1 MKKNKN
7 FKIKNFFWPGVI
19 LIILV
24 LGALWTNAGFVQDTP
39 QLNPVQAFNP
49 LLQEPAPAVLQGDVS
64 SPGTALLVQE
74 GISQVVAMVRP
85 AVVAV
90 ARLKIHTAPAVTAGL
105 NYIDPYQTGS
115 GSMGSGLLIDQR
127 GYVITTFQTVGKD
140 NLVKVILFS
149 GDKREYQAQ
158 VIGVDAQ
165 TDLVLLKIQ
174 AHDVFPTAV
183 LGNSDLLETGDIVF
197 ALGSPFGFA
206 RTVTMGIVSSTT
218 RRFNIDGIQYPNM
231 IQTDATINEGNDG
244 GPLVN
249 IKGEVIG
256 INMASFMPDN
266 QFAGIGFAIPINNIL
281 AFLNT
286 TAG

>member
-1 MKKNKN
+1 M
-7 FKIKNFFWPGVI
+7 I
-19 LIILV
+19 LIFLV
-24 LGALWTNAGFVQDTP
+24 LGALWTNAGFVQDSP
-39 QLNPVQAFNP
+39 QLSSPTALNP
-49 LLQEPAPAVLQGDVS
+49 LLQKPEPVALQGDAA
-64 SPGTALLVQE
+64 SPRTALLVQE

-90 ARLKIHTAPAVTAGL
+90 TRLKNQAAPAATAGL

-115 GSMGSGLLIDQR
+115 GSMGSGVLIDQR

-140 NLVKVILFS
+140 TLVKVILFS
-149 GDKREYQAQ
+149 GQKREYQAQ
-158 VIGVDAQ
+158 VISVDTQ
-165 TDLVLLKIQ
+165 TDLALLKIQ
-174 AHDVFPTAV
+174 AHDVFPTV
-183 LGNSDLLETGDIVF
+183 VFGNSDLLETGDIVF

-206 RTVTMGIVSSTT
+206 RTVTMGIVSSTS
-218 RRFNIDGIQYPNM
+218 RRLNLNGIQYPDM
-231 IQTDATINEGNDG
+231 IQTDATVNAGNDG

-266 QFAGIGFAIPINNIL
+266 QFAGISFAIPINNIL

-286 TAG
+286 VAG

>member
-1 MKKNKN
+1 MKKNTN
-7 FKIKNFFWPGVI
+7 FNIKNFFWPGVV
-19 LIILV
+19 LVLLV
-24 LGALWTNAGFVQDTP
+24 LGALWPNAGFVQDSP
-39 QLNPVQAFNP
+39 QLNPAQTFNP
-49 LLQEPAPAVLQGDVS
+49 LLQKPEPVALQGDAA
-64 SPGTALLVQE
+64 SPRTALLVQE

-90 ARLKIHTAPAVTAGL
+90 ARLKNQAAPAATAGL
-105 NYIDPYQTGS
+105 NYIDPYQTAS
-115 GSMGSGLLIDQR
+115 GSMGSGIIIDQR
-127 GYVITTFQTVGKD
+127 GYVVTTFQTVGKD

-149 GDKREYQAQ
+149 GEKREYQAQ
-158 VIGVDAQ
+158 VISVDTQ
-165 TDLVLLKIQ
+165 TDLALLKIQ

-206 RTVTMGIVSSTT
+206 RTVTMGIVSSTS
-218 RRFNIDGIQYPNM
+218 RRLNLDGIQYPNM
-231 IQTDATINEGNDG
+231 IQTDATVNAGNDG

-266 QFAGIGFAIPINNIL
+266 QFAGIGFAIPINSIL

-286 TAG
+286 VAG

>member
-1 MKKNKN
+1 MKKNQN
-7 FKIKNFFWPGVI
+7 FKIKRFFWPGMI
-19 LIILV
+19 LMLLV
-24 LGALWTNAGFVQDTP
+24 LGALWTNAGFVQNTP
-39 QLNPVQAFNP
+39 QLS
-49 LLQEPAPAVLQGDVS
+49 PAQTSNTLSQQPAIVGLQGDVS
-64 SPGTALLVQE
+64 SPQTALLIQE

-90 ARLKIHTAPAVTAGL
+90 ARMKSHGAPAATAGL
-105 NYIDPYQTGS
+105 NYIDPYQSGS
-115 GSMGSGLLIDQR
+115 SSMGSGVIIDQR
-127 GYVITTFQTVGKD
+127 GFVITTFQTVGKD
-140 NLVKVILFS
+140 SLVKVTLFS

-158 VIGVDAQ
+158 VVGVDAQ

-174 AHDVFPTAV
+174 AQDVFPTAV

-197 ALGSPFGFA
+197 ALGSPFGFS

-218 RRFNIDGIQYPNM
+218 RRFNIDGIRYPNM
-231 IQTDATINEGNDG
+231 IQTDATVNAGNDG

-256 INMASFMPDN
+256 INMASFMPNN

-286 TAG
+286 TTG